1 MRTASTM
8 KLLLHSLAAIL
19 LPAALYAQDLPV
31 KEPEAAQ
38 AAAAGTQTLWTL
50 IVLGGPAMIIL
61 GIMSLIAVMLVIA
74 YVFTMR
80 RGSILTRHFMHTADI
95 LLKKRDYMGLLAISS
110 RHHEAIARVVQRT
123 LDFATKN
130 PSAPIETV
138 REIALVEG
146 QAHASSLQQRAVYLA
161 DIGVLAPMVGLLG
174 TVVGIIKAFGEI
186 AEKSDAATRP
196 QILSGGVAE
205 ALIATGAGLVLGI
218 ICMAFYGI
226 FRGRAQSL
234 ISDLEIATAHILGLM
249 TLNYTRKREPARTTL
264 GDDEF

>member
-1 MRTASTM
+1 M
-8 KLLLHSLAAIL
+8 KRLLPTLAALL
-19 LPAALYAQDLPV
+19 LPAALFAQDLPV
-31 KEPEAAQ
+31 KEAEPALTTS
-38 AAAAGTQTLWTL
+38 TQTLWKL
-50 IVLGGPAMIIL
+50 IVAGGPAMIIL
-61 GIMSLIAVMLVIA
+61 GIMSVIAVMLVIA

-110 RHHEAIARVVQRT
+110 RHSEAIARVVQRT

-138 REIALVEG
+138 REIAQVEG

-174 TVVGIIKAFGEI
+174 TVIGIIKAFGEI
-186 AEKSDAATRP
+186 ANKSADAARP
-196 QILSGGVAE
+196 AILSGGVAE
-205 ALIATGAGLVLGI
+205 ALIATGAGLILGI

-226 FRGRAQSL
+226 FRGRAQTL

-249 TLNYTRKREPARTTL
+249 TLNYTRKREPARAPL
-264 GDDEF
+264 GEDEF